1 MKRTEL
7 EIQASGQKCLDP
19 VKIFVSQDM
28 EDKLTPI
35 DISIDFALL
44 EETKETD
51 PNVSFSKITIPKSFS
66 DYDSEF
72 YSFIG
77 TSSHHE

>member
-1 MKRTEL
+1 
-7 EIQASGQKCLDP
+7 
-19 VKIFVSQDM
+19 M

-51 PNVSFSKITIPKSFS
+51 PNVSFSKVTIPKSFS

>member
-51 PNVSFSKITIPKSFS
+51 PNVSLLHFTILKSLSTFWQWVLLFHR
-66 DYDSEF
+66 Y
-72 YSFIG
+72 
-77 TSSHHE
+77 